1 MKLTINLLKK
11 EAIAFCK
18 HENIITHNEL
28 ISVTDGKAVGTYIEH
43 KFEEYLK
50 NKYEVNIGSSGKGI
64 DLPDSYI
71 NTDIKVTSIKKPQS
85 SSPFKNIKQK
95 VYGLGH
101 NLLIFVY
108 DKKNIDKSCY
118 LNFKYCI
125 FLEAERSGDYNLTK
139 ILRKMI
145 ELNAKES
152 DIIEILKDSDIPGD
166 NQTLEIL
173 AKKIIKN
180 PPKQGYLTISNA
192 FQWRLRY
199 RNIINLDDKVDG
211 VETYE
216 EFNEKQIIDY
226 PITLLQDKIMNV

>member
-85 SSPFKNIKQK
+85 SSPFKNIEQK

-173 AKKIIKN
+173 AKKNNKKSPKTGIFNYIKRFSME
-180 PPKQGYLTISNA
+180 I
-192 FQWRLRY
+192 
-199 RNIINLDDKVDG
+199 
-211 VETYE
+211 
-216 EFNEKQIIDY
+216 
-226 PITLLQDKIMNV
+226 KI